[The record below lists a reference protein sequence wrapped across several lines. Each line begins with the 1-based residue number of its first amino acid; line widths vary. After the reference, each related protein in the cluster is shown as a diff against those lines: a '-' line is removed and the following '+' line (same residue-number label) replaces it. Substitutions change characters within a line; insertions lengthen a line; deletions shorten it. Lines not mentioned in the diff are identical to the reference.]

1 MPTTNSGPKLARQLQ
16 PHREGIPPTP
26 TPPCES
32 STTAGISYTE
42 PPEVRTAWEVV
53 SLILIFAVAA
63 LIAVGLIARVVAM

>member
-16 PHREGIPPTP
+16 PHREGVQPTP

-32 STTAGISYTE
+32 STTSGISYTE

-53 SLILIFAVAA
+53 SLFLIFGVAA
-63 LIAVGLIARVVAM
+63 LIAIGLIARVVAL